1 MIGHIYRIQHTQS
14 NIVYIGSTF
23 NEIKYR
29 WQQHRCMFNKW
40 NENSEIECCAAIYP
54 HMKEF
59 GIDQFKCFLVK
70 SYEVIDRNHLEAY
83 ETLWIR
89 KLKGCN
95 KNIPFS
101 IKKMLDKSYYIKN
114 KEQIKANVRAY
125 AQANQEAVKARS
137 KAYREKNKEAIRVR
151 KAETMICSCG
161 LTITKMHRNRHLET
175 KKHLTYLQNQ

>member
-14 NIVYIGSTF
+14 NLVYIGSTF

-29 WQQHRCMFNKW
+29 WQQHKCMFNKW
-40 NENSEIECCAAIYP
+40 NENNDTECCATIYP

-70 SYEVIDRNHLEAY
+70 SYEVVDRNHLEAY

-95 KNIPFS
+95 KFTPFS
-101 IKKMLDKSYYIKN
+101 IKKMLDKAYYIKN

-125 AQANQEAVKARS
+125 AHANQEAIKARN
-137 KAYREKNKEAIRVR
+137 KAYREKNKEAIRAK

-161 LTITKMHRNRHLET
+161 LTITKMNHNRHLKT
-175 KKHLTYLQNQ
+175 KKHLTTLQIQ